1 VNSFVRWLPAT
12 GLLAAV
18 ALALTGL
25 ISPPPPVAGAPA
37 TEIAEYYA
45 RHHTGLEIESV
56 ADGLGVMLLVI
67 FAATFHARLRTI
79 PSLTAFGAAAIV
91 AACTLVQ
98 VAVFHTL
105 AFRTSRDPTRA
116 VVLNDLQTFTFQVTT
131 FPTLL
136 FLGAAGAAILLSG
149 SLPRLLALVAFAAA
163 ALQVVAWVSF
173 FAPYGI
179 LAAGALP
186 DIAAF
191 AALLAWLV
199 ACSVVMLVRT
209 GPNTAGGVTFD

>member
-1 VNSFVRWLPAT
+1 VNSVVRWLPAS

-25 ISPPPPVAGAPA
+25 ISPPPPVAVAPA
-37 TEIAEYYA
+37 TEIAAYYA
-45 RHHTGLEIESV
+45 SHHTGLEIESV

-67 FAATFHARLRTI
+67 FAATFHARLRSI

-98 VAVFHTL
+98 VAVFHAL
-105 AFRTSRDPTRA
+105 AFRTSPDPTRA
-116 VVLNDLQTFTFQVTT
+116 VVLNDLQTFAFQVTT

-136 FLGAAGAAILLSG
+136 FLAAAGAAILLSG
-149 SLPRLLALVAFAAA
+149 SLPRRLGLVAFAAA

-173 FAPYGI
+173 FAPSGI
-179 LAAGALP
+179 LVAGALP

-191 AALLAWLV
+191 AALLAWVV
-199 ACSVVMLVRT
+199 ACSVVMLVRA
-209 GPNTAGGVTFD
+209 GPNTV

>member
-1 VNSFVRWLPAT
+1 MNSFVRWLPVT

-37 TEIAEYYA
+37 TEIADYYA
-45 RHHTGLEIESV
+45 RHHIGLEIESV

-67 FAATFHARLRTI
+67 FAATFHARLRNI

-105 AFRTSRDPTRA
+105 AFRTSPDPTRA
-116 VVLNDLQTFTFQVTT
+116 VILNDLQTFTFQVTT

-149 SLPRLLALVAFAAA
+149 SLPRRLALVAFAAA
-163 ALQVVAWVSF
+163 ALQVVAWISF

-209 GPNTAGGVTFD
+209 GPNTA